1 VKYKINWIERS
12 QKSALERRNARQGAA
27 KLRIF
32 SAVAAMLLVPCAL
45 AQDAT
50 QTDGDKYKT
59 ILENECVRV
68 LEYRDE
74 PGDKTQQH
82 SHPAFVLYA
91 LSSFERTLTLPDGKV
106 LRRQFKAGDVMW
118 SGAQTH
124 IGENVGQTGT
134 HVLITELKRSPQD
147 GQDCTRQ

>member
-1 VKYKINWIERS
+1 VKHIISWFERI
-12 QKSALERRNARQGAA
+12 LPAA
-27 KLRIF
+27 
-32 SAVAAMLLVPCAL
+32 AVMLFVPCVF

-59 ILENECVRV
+59 VLENDCVRV

-82 SHPAFVLYA
+82 HHPPFVLYA

-106 LRRQFKAGDVMW
+106 LRRQFKTGDVMW
-118 SGAQTH
+118 SEAQTH
-124 IGENVGQTGT
+124 IGENVGKTPT
-134 HVLITELKRSPQD
+134 HVLITELKRGPQP
-147 GQDCTRQ
+147 GQECTRR